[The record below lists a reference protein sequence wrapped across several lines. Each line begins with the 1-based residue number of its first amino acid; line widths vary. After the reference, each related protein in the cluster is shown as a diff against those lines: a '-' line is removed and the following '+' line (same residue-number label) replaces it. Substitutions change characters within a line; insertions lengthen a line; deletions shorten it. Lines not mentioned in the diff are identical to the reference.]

1 MHKKSIIIMALVAVM
16 LVSIIPVFA
25 AKPTTK
31 AAKAASKAV
40 KSNQAAN
47 HASQVAKPVTP
58 AAKNGLE
65 KGKTDQLYLYEKDPG
80 TWEIVEDGAWGK
92 MNINKGKFVFN
103 GHKLE
108 NETEYALI
116 CYQDDWPGTGSLLL
130 GNATSNGNGNVH
142 INGLIDYETLP
153 SYVYEIEGEQVRG
166 SKIWLVLAADFDNST
181 TSMTAWNPSEYLFEF
196 DLLNKQ
202 VVTE

>member
-1 MHKKSIIIMALVAVM
+1 MHKKTIVIMALVAVM

-25 AKPTTK
+25 AKPATK
-31 AAKAASKAV
+31 PAKAASKAL
-40 KSNQAAN
+40 KANQATKTV
-47 HASQVAKPVTP
+47 SP

-65 KGKTDQLYLYEKDPG
+65 KGKTDQLYLYEKDPE
-80 TWEIVEDGAWGK
+80 TWDIVEDGAWGK

-108 NETEYALI
+108 NDTEYVLI
-116 CYQDDWPGTGSLLL
+116 CYQDDWPGTGSMWL

-142 INGLIDYETLP
+142 INGTINYDVLP
-153 SYVYEIEGEQVRG
+153 SSVYTIDDEQVEG
-166 SKIWLVLAADFDNST
+166 SKIWLVLADDFDETST
-181 TSMTAWNPSEYLFEF
+181 EMIGWNPSEYLFEF

-202 VVTE
+202 VVPE